1 MLRGYADCVSRLSVC
16 VTNNRTLLK
25 KRDIYSRSYQIGL
38 SLIPP
43 PHSFIKFYF
52 FHLLKIQQMYSCAAP
67 LLNQSLE
74 PETLTERKEIEHGS
88 CYVGGSTSYAPYVWI
103 FADLH
108 NSQQL

>member
-38 SLIPP
+38 SLIPS

-67 LLNQSLE
+67 LLNQS
-74 PETLTERKEIEHGS
+74 PRPSQKEKKIEYGS
-88 CYVGGSTSYAPYVWI
+88 CYVGGSTSYDPYVWI